1 MVASEFEQTSSDF
14 LHRLIWS
21 CLLITDGRTTDLLET
36 LLDEKVTVDVIQQEQ
51 ISKENAGGG
60 MDALSGSPYYIRE
73 SVLIGQKS
81 RMVVSHNIALVYAK
95 NVPLALFESIS
106 QQQQGIGKAI
116 HSLGGVRTF
125 RSVEDFG
132 FINKEEMTDL
142 FQCPI
147 KNNFSNTDDLIPY
160 KRYFIYFGRQPG
172 IQMLEYYHPDIIRY
186 RLQKEKVRKDLT

>member
-1 MVASEFEQTSSDF
+1 M
-14 LHRLIWS
+14 
-21 CLLITDGRTTDLLET
+21 
-36 LLDEKVTVDVIQQEQ
+36 
-51 ISKENAGGG
+51 
-60 MDALSGSPYYIRE
+60 
-73 SVLIGQKS
+73 
-81 RMVVSHNIALVYAK
+81 
-95 NVPLALFESIS
+95 
-106 QQQQGIGKAI
+106 
-116 HSLGGVRTF
+116 
-125 RSVEDFG
+125 EDFG